1 MKKIFPEDFLWGTAT
16 SAHQVEG
23 NNINSDMWEEE
34 YAEGSPYADK
44 SGDAV
49 DHYRLY
55 REDIKLM
62 ASLGLKTYR
71 FSIEW
76 ARIEP
81 KAGYY
86 SKSEIEHY
94 RDVLKAC
101 HENGITPMVTMHHFT
116 SPRWLMRFG
125 GWSSPNTADRF
136 AKYCEVVF
144 EELGDLIPYA
154 LTMNEANLPVMLQ
167 ELFVNFNFIPPV
179 GIEAKSWTA
188 PEWRE
193 SAAKSC
199 STTID
204 KYFTFHMASDEASIN
219 IIKDAHRKAYVAIKK
234 INPNTKVGLSLA
246 LPDIQSIEGGEELA
260 EKTWHKYFKQF
271 IDTVKDDDFFG
282 IQNYTR
288 EVYGP
293 SGQVPLAEETEVTEC
308 GYEYYPEGLAG
319 AIRRVSRDLNIP
331 IIVTENGIA
340 TKDDSRRIEFIKRA
354 IDGVHSCIEEGI
366 DVKGYL
372 YWSTFDN
379 FEWTFGY
386 NMHFGV
392 IDVDR
397 TTQERI
403 VKESAHLLG
412 KITKANGLILGDE

>member
-1 MKKIFPEDFLWGTAT
+1 MNKTFPKDFLWGTAT
-16 SAHQVEG
+16 AAHQVEG
-23 NNINSDMWEEE
+23 NNVNSDVWAEE
-34 YAEGSPYADK
+34 YSEGSPYGDK

-55 REDIKLM
+55 MEDIKLL

-81 KAGYY
+81 EAGYY
-86 SKSEIEHY
+86 SKSEIQHY
-94 RDVLKAC
+94 GDVLKAC
-101 HENGITPMVTMHHFT
+101 HDNGITPMVTMHHFT

-125 GWSSPNTADRF
+125 GWSNPSTADRF

-144 EELGDLIPYA
+144 QELGELIPYA
-154 LTMNEANLPVMLQ
+154 LTMNEINLPVMLH

-188 PEWRE
+188 PKWRE
-193 SAAKSC
+193 SAARAC
-199 STTID
+199 GTTLD
-204 KYFTFHMASDEASIN
+204 DYFTFHMASDKASID
-219 IIKDAHRKAYVAIKK
+219 IIKNAHRKAREVIKR
-234 INPNTKVGLSLA
+234 INPNTKVGLTLA
-246 LPDIQSIEGGEELA
+246 LPDIQSVEGGEEQA
-260 EKTWHKYFKQF
+260 EKTWHKYFKQYLDA
-271 IDTVKDDDFFG
+271 IQEDDFFG
-282 IQNYTR
+282 VQNYTR

-293 SGQVPLAEETEVTEC
+293 NGQVPLGEGTEVTEC
-308 GYEYYPEGLAG
+308 GYEYYPEALAG
-319 AIRRVSRDLNIP
+319 VIRKVALDLDIP

-340 TKDDSRRIEFIKRA
+340 TQNDERRIEFIQRA
-354 IDGVHSCIEEGI
+354 LDGVHSCIADGI
-366 DVKGYL
+366 NVQGYL

-392 IDVDR
+392 IGVDR
-397 TTQERI
+397 SSQERL
-403 VKESAHLLG
+403 VKESAHFLG
-412 KITKANGLILGDE
+412 DIAQNNGLNKK

>member
-1 MKKIFPEDFLWGTAT
+1 MKRFPENFLWGTAT

-23 NNINSDMWEEE
+23 NNINSDVWAEE
-34 YAEGSPYADK
+34 YSDGSPYADK

-62 ASLGLKTYR
+62 AELGLKVYR

-81 KAGYY
+81 EAGYY

-94 RDVLKAC
+94 KDVLKVC
-101 HENGITPMVTMHHFT
+101 YDNGIIPMVTMHHFT

-125 GWSSPNTADRF
+125 GWSNPQTADRF

-144 EELGDLIPYA
+144 KELGSLIPYA
-154 LTMNEANLPVMLQ
+154 LTMNEVNLPVMLH
-167 ELFVNFNFIPPV
+167 ELFVNFNFKPPV
-179 GIEAKSWTA
+179 GIEAKTWTA
-188 PEWRE
+188 PEWRQ
-193 SAAKSC
+193 SAARSC
-199 STTID
+199 GAAID
-204 KYFTFHMASDEASIN
+204 KYFTFHMASDEAAIN
-219 IIKDAHRKAYVAIKK
+219 IIKDAHRKAKEVIKR
-234 INPNTKVGLSLA
+234 ISPDTKVGLTLA
-246 LPDIQSIEGGEELA
+246 LPDVQSIEGGEALA
-260 EKTWHKYFKQF
+260 DKVWLKYFRQYLDAIKE
-271 IDTVKDDDFFG
+271 DDFIG

-293 SGQVPLAEETEVTEC
+293 NGQVPLAEETEVTEC

-319 AIRRVSRDLNIP
+319 VIRKVAGELNIP

-340 TKDDSRRIEFIKRA
+340 TQNDERRVEFIKRA
-354 IDGVHSCIEEGI
+354 VEGVYFCIADGI
-366 DVKGYL
+366 DVQGYL

-392 IDVDR
+392 IGVDR
-397 TTQERI
+397 LTQKRI
-403 VKESAHLLG
+403 VKDSARFLG
-412 KITKANGLILGDE
+412 NLAQNNGLQDYN